1 MFIDF
6 MKEQQDR
13 KEQLEL
19 MFPEP
24 IIKGISLS
32 LLKKIAHILD
42 IPSFSSKSKR
52 ELMLAII
59 STQEKYEGK
68 LDTVFFCEFE
78 NDVCKSLKL
87 NVNCNFY
94 EYMIVKE
101 K

>member
-6 MKEQQDR
+6 MKEQQNR

-24 IIKGISLS
+24 IIKGLSLS

-42 IPSFSSKSKR
+42 IPSFNSKSKR
-52 ELMLAII
+52 ELILAII
-59 STQEKYEGK
+59 STQEKYKGK
-68 LDTVFFCEFE
+68 FDTVFFCKIED
-78 NDVCKSLKL
+78 DVCISLKL
-87 NVNCNFY
+87 NESCNFY
-94 EYMIVKE
+94 EYMIAKE